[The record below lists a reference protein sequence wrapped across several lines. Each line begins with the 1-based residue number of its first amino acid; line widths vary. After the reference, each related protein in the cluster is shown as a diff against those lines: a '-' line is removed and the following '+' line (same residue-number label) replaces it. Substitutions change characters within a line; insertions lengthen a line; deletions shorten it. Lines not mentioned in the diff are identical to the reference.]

1 MHSTNRRCNT
11 LQAVVGLYLQA
22 CGTPEAVIKLVSHLG
37 ISISSSSINDAI
49 TSLSAKA
56 EEKMQDA
63 ASKFTTAYA
72 YDNLDVNLKHGTPTL
87 ENSHESTIVHLTS
100 ASMFP
105 LNHGVTANDLDC
117 GDTLHEIFANPVPIR
132 MEQLEDHFSTPNTPA
147 TNGHVLEGILA
158 QAHVG
163 DSHDPN
169 IILPA
174 SSLPPTRNK
183 VLLFF
188 GDLLTVQHLRS
199 LMLQRI
205 DESRPFRRLQ
215 FIVCVPGLFH
225 FKMACAD
232 AIWRAFISPVNAKKG
247 TNMLLSFVKQLRKND
262 VKKLTSKPDFRPM
275 HEVIQHSGIVHR
287 LDLWRIAV
295 KKYTDSKAL
304 TLEDWATMEPSWE
317 DVYALSEKI
326 AVKHI
331 FPLEM
336 DESRNGSSR
345 DKINENMRLFHQQCL
360 LYEETIYAM
369 DHGDIGRL
377 EETFLPWIHFF
388 AGCGKHKYAAEMTRY
403 LENVHFRYP
412 KPLSRAIRMNILVN
426 PTGRPNHFRAVDWVI
441 ELNNLYIKRI
451 HGGQYSNR
459 SVERM
464 IKESPLIET
473 YKDIRRQLEDM
484 FCLGRT
490 TTHHSPTDMK
500 STFDRLAEYL
510 IKEKT
515 NEYIQG
521 REAEHEV
528 KDMMA
533 EGLQKIAMGETNLA
547 KNNETE
553 DLETVELEVEDDG
566 TLDL

>member
-1 MHSTNRRCNT
+1 MMHRTNRRCNT

-22 CGTPEAVIKLVSHLG
+22 CGTPEAVIKLGSHLG

-132 MEQLEDHFSTPNTPA
+132 MEQLEDHFSTYRQQDNHGKASGDLFNEWKIRADLVQHGPEYFRKFGSDLGIPEELECIPVVKTTQIPMRAQAISPNTPA

-163 DSHDPN
+163 DSHDSN

-174 SSLPPTRNK
+174 SSLPPTSSILSIQSTERPSKQFHDIGNK

-247 TNMLLSFVKQLRKND
+247 TNTLLSFVKQLRKND

-295 KKYTDSKAL
+295 KEYTDSKAL

-412 KPLSRAIRMNILVN
+412 KPLRY
-426 PTGRPNHFRAVDWVI
+426 VI
-441 ELNNLYIKRI
+441 CRYT
-451 HGGQYSNR
+451 S
-459 SVERM
+459 
-464 IKESPLIET
+464 
-473 YKDIRRQLEDM
+473 
-484 FCLGRT
+484 
-490 TTHHSPTDMK
+490 
-500 STFDRLAEYL
+500 
-510 IKEKT
+510 
-515 NEYIQG
+515 
-521 REAEHEV
+521 
-528 KDMMA
+528 
-533 EGLQKIAMGETNLA
+533 
-547 KNNETE
+547 
-553 DLETVELEVEDDG
+553 
-566 TLDL
+566 